1 MQTKNIPPILLSIS
15 YIVLFLDCSLRR
27 RKSCNRHAERR
38 TAHIIQ
44 PHLVAELHGRRL
56 TAMLAADTALQVR
69 TDGTALFG
77 SHTYQ
82 LPYSI
87 LVEHLEGVYFQ
98 NLLFQ
103 INRQEGSDVVA

>member
-1 MQTKNIPPILLSIS
+1 MQTKSIPPILLSIN
-15 YIVLFLDCSLRR
+15 YIVLFLDCRLSS

-38 TAHIIQ
+38 TTHIIQ

-56 TAMLAADTALQVR
+56 TAMLAADTALQIR

-87 LVEHLEGVYFQ
+87 LVEHLEGSTFRI
-98 NLLFQ
+98 FFS
-103 INRQEGSDVVA
+103 R

>member
-1 MQTKNIPPILLSIS
+1 MISKLLPRISLIISIQT
-15 YIVLFLDCSLRR
+15 LFLDCRLRR
-27 RKSCNRHAERR
+27 RKSCNRHSERR

-56 TAMLAADTALQVR
+56 TAMLAANTALQVR